1 MKLVIDEFSSDN
13 RIDSFLAD
21 YMQDFS
27 RSKIQTEIKKG
38 SVLVNSKTVKPSYS
52 VKEGDEIVF
61 EIPYNNSS
69 KDIYFTND
77 NQIILSD

>member
-1 MKLVIDEFSSDN
+1 MKLVIDELSSDN

-38 SVLVNSKTVKPSYS
+38 CVLVNSKIVKPS
-52 VKEGDEIVF
+52 
-61 EIPYNNSS
+61 
-69 KDIYFTND
+69 
-77 NQIILSD
+77 